1 MKTTVKNTARLE
13 SKNTCSK
20 RISDRAMRKEARQL
34 RDMRRGGKK
43 NLWVSSD

>member
-1 MKTTVKNTARLE
+1 MRSIVKNTARPE

-20 RISDRAMRKEARQL
+20 RISDKAMRKEARQL

-43 NLWVSSD
+43 NLWVAVD